1 MFVASEVPSG
11 PELVVKVLP
20 GKLSLAVN
28 AGVFERELLLLSD
41 RLRHPGLVAPRSAGR
56 AGAFIYHTRP
66 FVEGTTLR
74 ALVTRSGELP
84 LRQAVA
90 VLRDLLAGL
99 AHAHAGRVAH
109 GDLKP
114 ENVLLAEGRV
124 LCADAGVVDAV
135 ERALDG
141 AAPGAAS
148 AALCAG
154 TYLAPERRERGSPAQ
169 AGPPDDMFALG
180 VLAHEMLA
188 GRPPDDLPQDRRSA
202 QPGLDH
208 RLRRC
213 ATAAA
218 PARAPRRACRSRDCD
233 RGGRIVA
240 RALVD
245 RGVFLEP
252 RSGAACT
259 HAQGLAAHGIAAPR
273 SLALV
278 LRGLSPTPV
287 PPAARALGC
296 GTCPHA
302 GECGPAFPRCGAVGN
317 GVRRRPVGRCYAGR
331 GAAAR
336 GGCPPRAG
344 GAGGVRALRAG
355 HRRGTGTADPNRRHH
370 TPGAVRWRADAT

>member
-1 MFVASEVPSG
+1 MADLRAALEAALGPIYRVEREVRPVGECRMFVASEVPSG

-141 AAPGAAS
+141 AAPGAAT

-154 TYLAPERRERGSPAQ
+154 TYLAPERRERGAPAQ

-180 VLAHEMLA
+180 VLAHEMLT
-188 GRPPDDLPQDRRSA
+188 GRPPAPESE
-202 QPGLDH
+202 PLDE
-208 RLRRC
+208 
-213 ATAAA
+213 
-218 PARAPRRACRSRDCD
+218 
-233 RGGRIVA
+233 V
-240 RALVD
+240 
-245 RGVFLEP
+245 
-252 RSGAACT
+252 
-259 HAQGLAAHGIAAPR
+259 R
-273 SLALV
+273 SLPGWLV
-278 LRGLSPTPV
+278 ELVQRCLAPE
-287 PPAARALGC
+287 PAARWPDAAAALA
-296 GTCPHA
+296 T
-302 GECGPAFPRCGAVGN
+302 
-317 GVRRRPVGRCYAGR
+317 VGRS
-331 GAAAR
+331 
-336 GGCPPRAG
+336 G
-344 GAGGVRALRAG
+344 GAG
-355 HRRGTGTADPNRRHH
+355 
-370 TPGAVRWRADAT
+370 

>member
-1 MFVASEVPSG
+1 VADLRAALEAALGPIYRVEREVRPVGECRMFVASEVPSG

-114 ENVLLAEGRV
+114 ENVLLA
-124 LCADAGVVDAV
+124 AV

-141 AAPGAAS
+141 AAPGAAT

-188 GRPPDDLPQDRRSA
+188 GRPPAPESE
-202 QPGLDH
+202 PLDE
-208 RLRRC
+208 
-213 ATAAA
+213 
-218 PARAPRRACRSRDCD
+218 
-233 RGGRIVA
+233 V
-240 RALVD
+240 
-245 RGVFLEP
+245 
-252 RSGAACT
+252 
-259 HAQGLAAHGIAAPR
+259 R
-273 SLALV
+273 SLPGWLV
-278 LRGLSPTPV
+278 ELVQRCLAPE
-287 PPAARALGC
+287 PAARWPDAAAALA
-296 GTCPHA
+296 T
-302 GECGPAFPRCGAVGN
+302 
-317 GVRRRPVGRCYAGR
+317 VGRS
-331 GAAAR
+331 
-336 GGCPPRAG
+336 G
-344 GAGGVRALRAG
+344 GAG
-355 HRRGTGTADPNRRHH
+355 
-370 TPGAVRWRADAT
+370 